1 METVISRVVLMNVL
15 MFRNGNGG
23 QKTNG
28 NDVKKVGEKEEEVV
42 LHVFLRCP
50 TYCEAPTR
58 SSAVAIVSKSFEGFV
73 C

>member
-1 METVISRVVLMNVL
+1 M
-15 MFRNGNGG
+15 
-23 QKTNG
+23 
-28 NDVKKVGEKEEEVV
+28 KVGEKEEEVV